1 MAEATTRKQEQDFT
15 KEVDELIPQVDTLV
29 KGGNI
34 QQGLDKLLALEKQ
47 TRNAS
52 DLSSTSRLL
61 LHIVTIVY
69 DSKDIPG
76 LCLQVH
82 QLARKHGQLRQAT
95 TTMVEKVMTFLD
107 QLDQENKI
115 NLINSLREVTDG
127 KIYLEVQRAR
137 LTKQLAQI
145 REAEGATGT
154 ANDLM
159 QELQVETFGSM
170 ERREK
175 MDFILEQ
182 MRLLR
187 IQQDWEKL
195 AIVSKKINSKWWLNP
210 RMNHRKTYHSSF
222 LLLGKQDL
230 KLRFYA
236 LMITYASKL
245 SRYLDLCKYYRSI
258 HESKSIKADPSKSLA
273 ALRNAVY
280 FVILAPYDNE
290 QRRDELKKI
299 EAVYDLVK
307 CFTTPELMRWP
318 GIQELYGPVL
328 RKSKVFGGKGIQGL
342 EGDIEE
348 DVEVDGNP
356 GEVRWQEL
364 HKRVVEHNIRAV
376 SRYYTRLTIQ
386 RLSEL
391 LDLSTAESEATLAKL
406 VSSKTVFAKIDRPS
420 GIVRFITQDHLAN
433 RRGGEAI
440 LNQWNNDVGKLLG
453 LVEKTVH
460 LIQKEFA
467 LQGIK

>member
-195 AIVSKKINSKWWLNP
+195 AIVSKKINSKWLAEPENE
-210 RMNHRKTYHSSF
+210 
-222 LLLGKQDL
+222 DL

-290 QRRDELKKI
+290 QSDLLHRIAKEEDELKKI

>member
-1 MAEATTRKQEQDFT
+1 MTETAPARKQEQDFT
-15 KEVDELIPQVDTLV
+15 KEVDELIPEVDRLI
-29 KGGNI
+29 KNGNL
-34 QQGLDKLLALEKQ
+34 QQGLDKLLVLEKQ

-52 DLSSTSRLL
+52 DLSSTTRLL
-61 LHIVTIVY
+61 LEIVTRVFE
-69 DSKDIPG
+69 SKDIEG

-95 TTMVEKVMTFLD
+95 TTMVEKVMSFIEKVD
-107 QLDQENKI
+107 DHQQDKI
-115 NLINSLREVTDG
+115 KMIESLREVTEG

-145 REAEGATGT
+145 RESEGATKV
-154 ANDLM
+154 ANELM

-175 MDFILEQ
+175 IDFILEQ

-195 AIVSKKINSKWWLNP
+195 AIVSKKINNKWLTEVENE
-210 RMNHRKTYHSSF
+210 
-222 LLLGKQDL
+222 DL
-230 KLRFYA
+230 KLRYYR
-236 LMITYASKL
+236 LMITYASKQ
-245 SRYLDLCKYYRSI
+245 SKYLDLCKYYRSI
-258 HESKSIKADPSKSLA
+258 HDSKSIRSDPSKSLS

-290 QRRDELKKI
+290 QSDLLHRIAKEEEELKKI

-318 GIQELYGPVL
+318 GIQELYGPIL
-328 RKSKVFGGKGIQGL
+328 RKSKVFGPPGIAGL
-342 EGDIEE
+342 EGDLE
-348 DVEVDGNP
+348 DEEVDPTSNS
-356 GEVRWQEL
+356 GETRWQEL

-376 SRYYTRLTIQ
+376 SKYYTRLTIQ

-391 LDLSTAESEATLAKL
+391 LDLTIPESEATLAKL

-420 GIVRFITQDHLAN
+420 GIVRFSS
-433 RRGGEAI
+433 GGSTPSHTTTSGESV
-440 LNQWNNDVGKLLG
+440 LNQWNDDVGKLLG

-467 LQGIK
+467 LQGIR

>member
-1 MAEATTRKQEQDFT
+1 MSSLGPARKQEQDFT
-15 KEVDELIPQVDTLV
+15 KEVDQLIPLVEDLV
-29 KGGNI
+29 KTGNTS
-34 QQGLDKLLALEKQ
+34 QALEKLLALEKQ

-52 DLSSTSRLL
+52 DLTSTTRILVK
-61 LHIVTIVY
+61 IVSVVFE
-69 DSKDIPG
+69 SQDIDG
-76 LCLQVH
+76 LCLHVH

-95 TTMVEKVMTFLD
+95 SSMVEKVMSFLD
-107 QLDQENKI
+107 LVDQKSKTK
-115 NLINSLREVTDG
+115 LINSLREVTDG

-145 REAEGATGT
+145 NESEGATSL

-170 ERREK
+170 KRREK

-187 IQQDWEKL
+187 VQKDWEKL
-195 AIVSKKINSKWWLNP
+195 AIVSKKINSKWLAEPENE
-210 RMNHRKTYHSSF
+210 
-222 LLLGKQDL
+222 DL

-236 LMITYASKL
+236 LMITYAAKL

-258 HESKSIKADPSKSLA
+258 HECKSIQADPIKSSA

-280 FVILAPYDNE
+280 FVILAPHDNE
-290 QRRDELKKI
+290 QNDLLHRIAKEEDELKKI

-328 RKSKVFGGKGIQGL
+328 RKSKVFGPKGSNGL
-342 EGDIEE
+342 EGDIA
-348 DVEVDGNP
+348 DDDDDEVDP
-356 GEVRWQEL
+356 GQMRWQEL
-364 HKRVVEHNIRAV
+364 HKRVVEHNVRAI
-376 SRYYTRLTIQ
+376 SKYYTRLTVQ

-391 LDLSTAESEATLAKL
+391 LDLSPLESEATLAKL
-406 VSSKTVFAKIDRPS
+406 VSSKTVYAKIDRPS
-420 GIVRFITQDHLAN
+420 GIVCFNTQNQAN
-433 RRGGEAI
+433 SRGESV
-440 LNQWNNDVGKLLG
+440 LNAWNSDVGKLLG

>member
-195 AIVSKKINSKWWLNP
+195 AIVSKKINSKWLAEPENEI
-210 RMNHRKTYHSSF
+210 
-222 LLLGKQDL
+222 
-230 KLRFYA
+230 LRPDDH
-236 LMITYASKL
+236 LCIKL

-290 QRRDELKKI
+290 QSDLLHRIAKEEDELKKI

-328 RKSKVFGGKGIQGL
+328 RKSK
-342 EGDIEE
+342 
-348 DVEVDGNP
+348 
-356 GEVRWQEL
+356 L

>member
-34 QQGLDKLLALEKQ
+34 QQGLDKLLVLEKQ

-195 AIVSKKINSKWWLNP
+195 AIVSKKINSKWLAEPENE
-210 RMNHRKTYHSSF
+210 
-222 LLLGKQDL
+222 DL

-290 QRRDELKKI
+290 QSDLLHRIAKEEDELKKI